1 MGQRKKP
8 KEPEEEFI
16 LYLKEHGASEHTVDS
31 CLAAL
36 RLFFRLYGEI
46 SAENLDAFRR
56 YLMEH
61 YKISK
66 SGYTHLIST
75 FSYRK
80 KAL

>member
-46 SAENLDAFRR
+46 SAENLDAFRG
-56 YLMEH
+56 
-61 YKISK
+61 I
-66 SGYTHLIST
+66 
-75 FSYRK
+75 
-80 KAL
+80 

>member
-36 RLFFRLYGEI
+36 RLFSGSMEK
-46 SAENLDAFRR
+46 SAQRIWMHSDG
-56 YLMEH
+56 
-61 YKISK
+61 I
-66 SGYTHLIST
+66 
-75 FSYRK
+75 
-80 KAL
+80 